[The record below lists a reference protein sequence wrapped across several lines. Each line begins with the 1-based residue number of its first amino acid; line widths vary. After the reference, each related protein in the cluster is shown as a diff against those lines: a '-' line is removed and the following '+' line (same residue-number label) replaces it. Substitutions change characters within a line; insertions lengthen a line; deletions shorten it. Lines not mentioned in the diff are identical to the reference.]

1 MTGSASVVF
10 ELSALS
16 ADDLPLVGG
25 KAANL
30 GALIAAG
37 FPVPDG
43 FCVSTAAYRAATAG
57 RLPAGVDRDGAPGD
71 CPPDAAAVRAAVL
84 AAPIPDEVAAAVRE
98 RYARLGPDV
107 PVAVR
112 SSATAEDRP
121 DASFAGQQDTYLGVV
136 GAEAV
141 LEAVRRCW
149 ASLWTDRAVAY
160 RATHPG
166 PGGDGGGESGG
177 DGGAGLALAV
187 VVQRMVDARA
197 AGVLFTAD
205 PVTGRR
211 RQAVIDAAPGL
222 GEAVVSGTV
231 DPDHVVVDT
240 ATARIL
246 RRSVGGTGPFCLS
259 DGEVRR
265 LAALGDRVE
274 AAFGAPQDIEWAV
287 DPAGALWLTQ
297 SRPITTLFPVPVR
310 SIPAPA
316 GQVRVFFCITLA
328 QGLHRPITPMGQAVF
343 RVIGGRFPALAGFPP
358 ASITAGPTGFSV
370 AAERVFADITPA
382 VRSRIG
388 RAVATRGLDVMEA
401 RSAVV
406 LRGLFDDPRLS
417 VAPGSGRTG
426 LRAVLRVLVAV
437 RVPVGAVRAVLRP
450 AAAVRSARRAV
461 ERIERTPLP
470 PPDAPVAER
479 VEAAVGL
486 LASCFPA
493 APRILPSALVGFAG
507 LGLAWRLLRGQIT
520 TTEAETVLRGVPH
533 NVTTEMDLAL
543 WHLAERIRADPPS
556 AAVLA
561 ATGAAELAAM
571 YRSGELPAVLQQGL
585 AGFLARYGRRA
596 VAEIDLG
603 MPRWSDDPAHL
614 FGVLAGYLRLEP
626 GSGPDALTPDR
637 RFAQGAGE
645 GEAMVRELVARAR
658 RRGRLRGALVS
669 VGLRRARALVGLR
682 EMPKFVMVTA
692 VARAREVLA
701 GIGTELAAAG
711 ALAAADD
718 VFFLDFEEVVAA
730 ADGRDV
736 RATVAARRSRYRQ
749 ELGRRH
755 VPRVVLSDG
764 TEPEAVAGPAVARE
778 PGTLVG
784 SPASAGTVTGT
795 ARVVLDPV
803 GAHLEPGEILVA
815 PSTDPGWTP
824 LFLTAGGLVMEMG
837 GSNSHGAVVAR
848 EYGIPAVVGVAGAT
862 AELTTGMRVTV
873 DGAAGVVRAVPA

>member
-1 MTGSASVVF
+1 MTSCAPIVF
-10 ELSALS
+10 ELSDLS
-16 ADDLPLVGG
+16 SGDLPLVGG

-30 GALIAAG
+30 GELIAAG

-43 FCVSTAAYRAATAG
+43 FCVGTAAYRAAVAG
-57 RLPAGVDRDGAPGD
+57 RLPDLS
-71 CPPDAAAVRAAVL
+71 PPDAAAARAAVL
-84 AAPIPDEVAAAVRE
+84 AAPVPEAVAVAVRE

-112 SSATAEDRP
+112 SSATAEDLP

-136 GAEAV
+136 GADAV
-141 LEAVRRCW
+141 LDAVRRCW

-160 RATHPG
+160 RATQGLDLG
-166 PGGDGGGESGG
+166 PD
-177 DGGAGLALAV
+177 GAGGIALAV

-222 GEAVVSGTV
+222 GEAVVSGSV

-240 ATARIL
+240 ATDRIL
-246 RRSVGGTGPFCLS
+246 RRTVGGSGTFCLT

-274 AAFGAPQDIEWAV
+274 TAFGAPQDIEWAV

-310 SIPAPA
+310 SIPVAPD
-316 GQVRVFFCITLA
+316 QVRVFFCVTLA
-328 QGLHRPITPMGQAVF
+328 QGLHRPITPMGQAAF
-343 RVIGGRFPALAGFPP
+343 RVIGSAFPTLAGYPP
-358 ASITAGPTGFSV
+358 ASITAGPSGFSV

-382 VRSRIG
+382 LRSRIG
-388 RAVATRGLDVMEA
+388 RVLAPRGLDVMEA

-417 VAPGSGRTG
+417 VVPGSGRTG
-426 LRAVLRVLVAV
+426 LRAALRVVVAA
-437 RVPVGAVRAVLRP
+437 RAPVGAARAAIRP

-461 ERIERTPLP
+461 ERIERAPLP
-470 PPDAPVAER
+470 PPGAPVAER
-479 VEAAVGL
+479 VDAAVGL
-486 LASCFPA
+486 LARSFPA

-507 LGLAWRLLRGQIT
+507 LGLAWRLLRGHIT
-520 TTEAETVLRGVPH
+520 ATEAEAVLRGVPH

-543 WHLAERIRADPPS
+543 WDLAQRIRADRPS
-556 AAVLA
+556 AELLTATAAGVLA
-561 ATGAAELAAM
+561 ARHRAGD
-571 YRSGELPAVLQQGL
+571 LPAVLQRGMT
-585 AGFLARYGRRA
+585 GFLARYGRRA

-614 FGVLAGYLRLEP
+614 FGVLAGYLRLDP
-626 GSGPDALTPDR
+626 GTGGDAVSPDR
-637 RFAQGAGE
+637 RFADGARQ
-645 GEAMVRELVARAR
+645 GEAMVCELVARAR
-658 RRGRLRGALVS
+658 GRGRVRGALVS
-669 VGLRRARALVGLR
+669 LGLRRARALVGLR
-682 EMPKFVMVTA
+682 EMPKFVMITA
-692 VARAREVLA
+692 IARARSVLA
-701 GIGTELAAAG
+701 GIGVELAAAG
-711 ALAAADD
+711 ALDLADD
-718 VFFLDFEEVVAA
+718 VFFLDLDEVVAA
-730 ADGRDV
+730 AEGRDL
-736 RATVAARRSRYRQ
+736 RETVARRRSRYRQ

-755 VPRVVLSDG
+755 VPRVLLSDG
-764 TEPEAVAGPAVARE
+764 TEPEAVAGPAVPAE

-784 SPASAGTVTGT
+784 SPASAGTVTGPV
-795 ARVVLDPV
+795 RVILDPV

-862 AELTTGMRVTV
+862 GELATGMRVTV
-873 DGAAGVVRAVPA
+873 DGASGVVRRVDR